1 MRPPTPARRRRA
13 CRDRPVTAIA
23 PRPTSRTN
31 ARLGVLG
38 EIAERRRADVAVELA
53 GRTYAELRREADRAP
68 APRDSVGPLLRPGLH
83 VIAEVKRRSPSAGAL
98 ATLETDVVARARAYA
113 AGGASIVSVLVEP
126 HSFGGSIADLA
137 AVRAAVT
144 VPVLAKE
151 FVVDRRQLPILRA
164 AGADLALLLAGLHGA
179 AGLRSLVRAARDL
192 GLEPLV
198 EAHDRLEMD
207 RALTTDAR
215 IIGLNNRDLRTL
227 TVDPEHAVRLRASVP
242 DDRLVVAESG
252 VREPATV
259 AGWRAVGFDAALIG
273 EALMTT
279 GDDAI
284 AIRARTAAFVAA
296 GRPPTATEDPAAADR
311 TPFVKICGVTDVAG
325 GLAAV
330 RAGADAIG
338 LNFAPGTP
346 RALDERT
353 AATIIAAVRTAA
365 SPPPLIVGVLVDRD
379 PNDANA
385 LARRLDLDALQLH
398 GSEAPGAI
406 RRLERPAWKVLHLPP
421 ECADDAAGSVT
432 EAAAATVER
441 ARTYLAAGAAR
452 IMLDTASGPF
462 PGGTGRRA
470 AQELAAAVARE
481 VPVTLAGGLDPA
493 NVAGA
498 LRATPALGVDVA
510 GGVERRARDGTIV
523 RDRRDGRPR
532 KDAFKVGLFVKRA
545 KAARL
550 DRPQSDARP
559 TPIHPGLL
567 DADAHGRWGVEGE
580 FGGRYVPETLVGALI
595 ALEHAWN
602 DVRDDQRY
610 WAELRELRTRYV
622 GGPSALYRADRL
634 AAALERAAGRPGG
647 GLRLYLKREDL
658 NHTGAHKITNALGQ
672 ALLTRRLGKTRV
684 IAETGAGQHGVAT
697 ATACAL
703 LDLPCVVYMG
713 IEDVRRQAPN
723 VLRMHALGAEVREV
737 TSGSATLKD
746 AINEAMRDWVTNVE
760 TTHYVLGSAV
770 GPHPYPRMVR
780 DLQRVI
786 GDDAAAQL
794 RGVEG
799 RLPDTAIACVGGGSN
814 AIGLLSRFIG
824 EPDVRLIGVEA
835 AGEGVATGHH
845 AAALAGGSPGVLHGS
860 RSYLLQDRDG
870 QVIEAHS
877 ISAGLDYPGIG
888 PQLSALY
895 AAGRL
900 EVLDATDAE
909 AVEALRLVIRTEG
922 IIPALEPSHAVAALG
937 KLLGGSSGHAPVA
950 DDAVVLLGL
959 SGRGDKDL
967 GVLEGEG

>member
-1 MRPPTPARRRRA
+1 M
-13 CRDRPVTAIA
+13 TAVA
-23 PRPTSRTN
+23 PGPSGRTA
-31 ARLGVLG
+31 ARLGVLAQ
-38 EIAERRRADVAVELA
+38 IAERRRADVAAELA
-53 GRTYAELRREADRAP
+53 GRAYAELRRQAASAP
-68 APRDSVGPLLRPGLH
+68 GPRDALGPLLRPGLH
-83 VIAEVKRRSPSAGAL
+83 VIAEVKRRSPSAGVLTA
-98 ATLETDVVARARAYA
+98 ADSDVVGRARAYA
-113 AGGASIVSVLVEP
+113 EGGASIVSVLVEP
-126 HSFGGSIADLA
+126 HWFGGSLADLTT
-137 AVRAAVT
+137 VRAAVT

-164 AGADLALLLAGLHGA
+164 AGADLVLLLAALHGA
-179 AGLRSLVRAARDL
+179 AALRALVRAARDL

-198 EAHDRLEMD
+198 EAHDRRELD
-207 RALTTDAR
+207 RALASDAR
-215 IIGLNNRDLRTL
+215 LIGLNNRDLRTL
-227 TVDPEHAVRLRASVP
+227 AVDPEHAVRLRALVP
-242 DDRLVVAESG
+242 EDRLVVAESG
-252 VREPATV
+252 VRDTATV
-259 AGWRAVGFDAALIG
+259 AGWRAVGFDAVLVG
-273 EALMTT
+273 EALMMA
-279 GDDAI
+279 GDDPA
-284 AIRARTAAFVAA
+284 AIRARTAAFVAG
-296 GRPPTATEDPAAADR
+296 GRPPTPTEDPASADR
-311 TPFVKICGVTDVAG
+311 TPLVKICGVTDVVGA
-325 GLAAV
+325 LAAV

-338 LNFAPGTP
+338 LNFVPGTP

-353 AATIIAAVRTAA
+353 AAAIIAAARAAA
-365 SPPPLIVGVLVDRD
+365 SPAPLIVGVVVDRATD
-379 PNDANA
+379 DANA

-398 GSEAPGAI
+398 GAEKPEAI
-406 RRLERPAWKVLHLPP
+406 RRYERPAWKVLHLPP
-421 ECADDAAGSVT
+421 ECADDAIGAVT
-432 EAAAATVER
+432 EAASATIER

-452 IMLDTASGPF
+452 IMLDTSGGPF

-470 AQELAAAVARE
+470 AEALAAAISRE
-481 VPVTLAGGLDPA
+481 VPILLAGGLEA
-493 NVAGA
+493 ASVAGA
-498 LRATPALGVDVA
+498 LRAIPALGVDVA
-510 GGVERRARDGTIV
+510 SGVERRSRDGSIARDGS
-523 RDRRDGRPR
+523 DGRPR
-532 KDAFKVGLFVKRA
+532 KDAIKVGLFVKRA
-545 KAARL
+545 KAARVDHPL
-550 DRPQSDARP
+550 SEARP
-559 TPIHPGLL
+559 TPVHRALL
-567 DADAHGRWGVEGE
+567 DVDSRGRWGVEGE

-595 ALEHAWN
+595 ALELAW
-602 DVRDDQRY
+602 DAVRDDPRF
-610 WAELRELRTRYV
+610 WAELRDLRTHYV

-634 AAALERAAGRPGG
+634 AAALERSAGRPDGR
-647 GLRLYLKREDL
+647 LRLYLKREDL

-713 IEDVRRQAPN
+713 AVDVRRQAPN
-723 VLRMHALGAEVREV
+723 VLRMHALGAEVRQV

-746 AINEAMRDWVTNVE
+746 AINDAMRDWVTNVE

-794 RGVEG
+794 RSVEG
-799 RLPDTAIACVGGGSN
+799 CLPDLAVACVGGGSN

-835 AGEGVATGHH
+835 AGEGLATGHH

-860 RSYLLQDRDG
+860 RSYLLQDGDG

-900 EVLDATDAE
+900 EILDATDAE
-909 AVEALRLVIRTEG
+909 ATEALRLVTRTEG

-937 KLLGGSSGHAPVA
+937 KLFGGWRGHAPVA
-950 DDAVVLLGL
+950 DGAVVLLGL

-967 GVLEGEG
+967 GVLEGEA

>member
-1 MRPPTPARRRRA
+1 
-13 CRDRPVTAIA
+13 VTAVA
-23 PRPTSRTN
+23 PRPSSRR
-31 ARLGVLG
+31 ALRLGVLD
-38 EIAERRRADVAVELA
+38 EIAERRRADVGAELD
-53 GRTYAELRREADRAP
+53 GRTFIELRREAASAP
-68 APRDSVGPLLRPGLH
+68 APRDALGPLLRPGLH
-83 VIAEVKRRSPSAGAL
+83 VVAEVKRRSPSAGVMA
-98 ATLETDVVARARAYA
+98 APGADVVARARAYVD
-113 AGGASIVSVLVEP
+113 GGASVVSVLVEP
-126 HSFGGSIADLA
+126 HSFGGSLADLV
-137 AVRAAVT
+137 AVRAAAS

-151 FVVDRRQLPILRA
+151 FVVDRRQLPVLRG
-164 AGADLALLLAGLHGA
+164 AGADLVLLLAGLHDRVA
-179 AGLRSLVRAARDL
+179 LRSLVHAARDL

-198 EAHDRLEMD
+198 EAHDRRELE
-207 RALTTDAR
+207 RALATDAR

-227 TVDPEHAVRLRASVP
+227 AVDPEHAVRLRAEVP

-252 VREPATV
+252 VREPATI

-273 EALMTT
+273 EALMAT
-279 GDDAI
+279 GDDDA
-284 AIRARTAAFVAA
+284 AIRAATAAFVAA
-296 GRPPTATEDPAAADR
+296 GRPPSPTEDPAAADR
-311 TPFVKICGVTDVAG
+311 TPFVKICGVTDVSGA
-325 GLAAV
+325 LAAV

-338 LNFAPGTP
+338 LNFVPGTP

-353 AATIIAAVRTAA
+353 AATIVAAVRSAA
-365 SPPPLIVGVLVDRD
+365 DPAPLIVGVIVDRPPD
-379 PNDANA
+379 DANA

-398 GSEAPGAI
+398 GAEYPEAVRGY
-406 RRLERPAWKVLHLPP
+406 ERPAWKVLHLPP
-421 ECADDAAGSVT
+421 ECADDASGSVT

-441 ARTYLAAGAAR
+441 ARTYLGAGADR
-452 IMLDTASGPF
+452 IMLDTAGGPF

-470 AQELAAAVARE
+470 AQQLAVAIARE
-481 VPVTLAGGLDPA
+481 VPVILAGGLDPA
-493 NVAGA
+493 DVGDA
-498 LRATPALGVDVA
+498 LRIPALGVDVA
-510 GGVERRARDGTIV
+510 GGVERRKRDGSLA

-550 DRPQSDARP
+550 DRPQSGARP
-559 TPIHPGLL
+559 TPVHRGLL
-567 DADAHGRWGVEGE
+567 DVDARGRWGVEGE

-595 ALEHAWN
+595 ALEHAW
-602 DVRDDQRY
+602 DAVRDDPRF
-610 WAELRELRTRYV
+610 WAELRVLRTRYV

-634 AAALERAAGRPGG
+634 AAALERAAGRPAGH
-647 GLRLYLKREDL
+647 LRLYLKREDL

-713 IEDVRRQAPN
+713 AEDIRRQAPN
-723 VLRMHALGAEVREV
+723 VLRMHALGAEVRDV

-786 GDDAAAQL
+786 GDDAAMQL
-794 RGVEG
+794 RWVEG
-799 RLPDTAIACVGGGSN
+799 RLPDVALACVGGGSN

-824 EPDVRLIGVEA
+824 EAEVRLVGVEA
-835 AGEGVATGHH
+835 AGEGVGTGRH

-900 EVLDATDAE
+900 EVLDATDSE
-909 AVEALRLVIRTEG
+909 AVQALRLVTRTEG

-937 KLLGGSSGHAPVA
+937 KLLSGIPGHAPVVDGA
-950 DDAVVLLGL
+950 LVLLGL

-967 GVLEGEG
+967 GVLGGEA